1 MGAGQRES
9 HAPFPSPRKVCH
21 AIAEE
26 ATHTEWPE
34 LLPHVATA
42 LQPTGGASA
51 QCAPTLYFLLEKL
64 IETGPQRMCAHAHG
78 LLPLMTH
85 GLGQEAPAT
94 RIAALR
100 ASLALVGVLETDVE
114 RRPFL
119 PLIPLVLNGLQSS
132 LNAGNESE
140 AAEALTALV
149 DLASAAPI
157 FFRDAMPV
165 LSDMMLLIASTVQL
179 EFDTRAHA
187 VELLL
192 TLAERAPALVRRHPN
207 VVQRLVPITFEM
219 LCAVDDAD
227 DATGAGWARGA
238 YDDAIDDDEDALAGE
253 EALERLTAKLS
264 STVLSPALALASQ
277 FLSQPEWVRQRAAL
291 AAIARIADGNAKAFK
306 SQLGAVMPAVVEM
319 LRAVRHPRVVYQ
331 AVQLVG
337 RLAENYAGHFQETH
351 HAAVVP
357 ALCALLADGAC
368 CHRVR
373 GHAAAAVT
381 SFANPQACTPECLA
395 PHLDRLLESLC
406 TVLQT
411 GSSAV
416 QEEALGA
423 VANVA
428 HVTEADFSKFYPSF
442 MPGVKSI
449 LQHTAATSRQHVKLR
464 GRALECVSLIGEAVG
479 PEMFRADATEVMHL
493 IVRDLSAPAT
503 ATTDSNSA
511 LEYML
516 PACVRICKAI
526 GPEFLAFMPHIMPPL
541 LEVSHV
547 PRTPRSSRAHTHTLS
562 L

>member
-1 MGAGQRES
+1 MAGA
-9 HAPFPSPRKVCH
+9 APARRNR
-21 AIAEE
+21 AA
-26 ATHTEWPE
+26 A
-34 LLPHVATA
+34 
-42 LQPTGGASA
+42 GGRRLA

-64 IETGPQRMCAHAHG
+64 IEAGPQRMCAHAPG

-85 GLGQEAPAT
+85 GLSQEAPAT

-140 AAEALTALV
+140 AARRSPRCRPRVGRAR
-149 DLASAAPI
+149 

-227 DATGAGWARGA
+227 DATGASWARGA

-277 FLSQPEWVRQRAAL
+277 FLSQPQWVRQRAAL

-428 HVTEADFSKFYPSF
+428 HVTEADFSKFYP
-442 MPGVKSI
+442 
-449 LQHTAATSRQHVKLR
+449 TS
-464 GRALECVSLIGEAVG
+464 C
-479 PEMFRADATEVMHL
+479 
-493 IVRDLSAPAT
+493 PA
-503 ATTDSNSA
+503 
-511 LEYML
+511 
-516 PACVRICKAI
+516 
-526 GPEFLAFMPHIMPPL
+526 
-541 LEVSHV
+541 
-547 PRTPRSSRAHTHTLS
+547 SRAFSSTRPRRAAST
-562 L
+562 